1 MKGSEKTY
9 IIRETITSVSS
20 GRTSHCDFIG
30 TFDKLASKF
39 KLTSEADMRRAG
51 FSSSQAKKYPKTIK
65 GLVSALNKSC
75 LWYESY
81 TQIDESQ
88 LGDNVWTL

>member
-1 MKGSEKTY
+1 MKTSEMEY
-9 IIRETITSVSS
+9 IIRETSTTVS
-20 GRTSHCDFIG
+20 GIKSHCDYIG

-39 KLTSEADMRRAG
+39 QLTSEADMLRAG
-51 FSSSQAKKYPKTIK
+51 FSASQAKKYPKTIK

-75 LWYESY
+75 LWSESY